1 MKPHK
6 FLLLAAAA
14 AVVAERAEPTAHFI
28 LLATQRTGSTW
39 VMSELSK
46 HSSCI
51 ATGTELFLDHK
62 GFTWTESSRV
72 RCLKTLYGSDV
83 DKKQKPHKCSPKF
96 KQFRSE
102 VRAFAARQNRSSLP
116 AVVGWKYLLNA
127 GVPKHKSN
135 IGGMMRDW
143 PWLKRMWKHRGVKV
157 LFLRRRN
164 HLATV
169 VSRASNFHS
178 HNPHP
183 SAEELKRVA
192 QKKVKLETSGRWE
205 KLRQLKNVKNAYS
218 ELGHLRDK
226 ARAAGLET
234 RMVTYED
241 LAANATAFAQL
252 ANWLQGGGSKCPSA
266 ALDSSREVDGPGA
279 RAVLKIHSK
288 RLNET
293 VLNWNV
299 VVKTLTGTEFERFL
313 HDDA

>member
-1 MKPHK
+1 MKPHN
-6 FLLLAAAA
+6 FLLLATAA

-51 ATGTELFLDHK
+51 ATGIDET
-62 GFTWTESSRV
+62 
-72 RCLKTLYGSDV
+72 
-83 DKKQKPHKCSPKF
+83 
-96 KQFRSE
+96 
-102 VRAFAARQNRSSLP
+102 
-116 AVVGWKYLLNA
+116 
-127 GVPKHKSN
+127 
-135 IGGMMRDW
+135 
-143 PWLKRMWKHRGVKV
+143 
-157 LFLRRRN
+157 RRPR
-164 HLATV
+164 
-169 VSRASNFHS
+169 
-178 HNPHP
+178 
-183 SAEELKRVA
+183 
-192 QKKVKLETSGRWE
+192 RWE
-205 KLRQLKNVKNAYS
+205 MLRQLKNVKNAYS

-241 LAANATAFAQL
+241 LSANATAFAQL

-266 ALDSSREVDGPGA
+266 LDTSREVDGPGA

-288 RLNET
+288 SLNET

>member
-1 MKPHK
+1 M
-6 FLLLAAAA
+6 
-14 AVVAERAEPTAHFI
+14 
-28 LLATQRTGSTW
+28 
-39 VMSELSK
+39 
-46 HSSCI
+46 
-51 ATGTELFLDHK
+51 
-62 GFTWTESSRV
+62 
-72 RCLKTLYGSDV
+72 V
-83 DKKQKPHKCSPKF
+83 D
-96 KQFRSE
+96 
-102 VRAFAARQNRSSLP
+102 L
-116 AVVGWKYLLNA
+116 
-127 GVPKHKSN
+127 
-135 IGGMMRDW
+135 ID
-143 PWLKRMWKHRGVKV
+143 
-157 LFLRRRN
+157 
-164 HLATV
+164 
-169 VSRASNFHS
+169 
-178 HNPHP
+178 
-183 SAEELKRVA
+183 AEEHALLVLA
-192 QKKVKLETSGRWE
+192 HIGEALEIDDE
-205 KLRQLKNVKNAYS
+205 RQLVI

>member
-1 MKPHK
+1 MTASP
-6 FLLLAAAA
+6 
-14 AVVAERAEPTAHFI
+14 RA
-28 LLATQRTGSTW
+28 
-39 VMSELSK
+39 
-46 HSSCI
+46 
-51 ATGTELFLDHK
+51 
-62 GFTWTESSRV
+62 
-72 RCLKTLYGSDV
+72 
-83 DKKQKPHKCSPKF
+83 
-96 KQFRSE
+96 
-102 VRAFAARQNRSSLP
+102 
-116 AVVGWKYLLNA
+116 
-127 GVPKHKSN
+127 
-135 IGGMMRDW
+135 
-143 PWLKRMWKHRGVKV
+143 GVKV

-169 VSRASNFHS
+169 VSRASNWKTHEA
-178 HNPHP
+178 HP
-183 SAEELKRVA
+183 NAATLQSVA
-192 QKKVKLETSGRWE
+192 KKKVKLETSGRWE
-205 KLRQLKNVKNAYS
+205 MLRQLKNVKNAYS

-266 ALDSSREVDGPGA
+266 LDSSREVDGPGA

>member
-51 ATGTELFLDHK
+51 RRDA
-62 GFTWTESSRV
+62 
-72 RCLKTLYGSDV
+72 V
-83 DKKQKPHKCSPKF
+83 D
-96 KQFRSE
+96 E
-102 VRAFAARQNRSSLP
+102 T
-116 AVVGWKYLLNA
+116 
-127 GVPKHKSN
+127 
-135 IGGMMRDW
+135 
-143 PWLKRMWKHRGVKV
+143 
-157 LFLRRRN
+157 RRPR
-164 HLATV
+164 
-169 VSRASNFHS
+169 
-178 HNPHP
+178 
-183 SAEELKRVA
+183 
-192 QKKVKLETSGRWE
+192 RWE
-205 KLRQLKNVKNAYS
+205 MLRQLKNVKNAYS

-279 RAVLKIHSK
+279 RAVLKIH
-288 RLNET
+288 
-293 VLNWNV
+293 
-299 VVKTLTGTEFERFL
+299 
-313 HDDA
+313 

>member
-1 MKPHK
+1 M
-6 FLLLAAAA
+6 
-14 AVVAERAEPTAHFI
+14 R
-28 LLATQRTGSTW
+28 
-39 VMSELSK
+39 
-46 HSSCI
+46 
-51 ATGTELFLDHK
+51 D
-62 GFTWTESSRV
+62 
-72 RCLKTLYGSDV
+72 
-83 DKKQKPHKCSPKF
+83 
-96 KQFRSE
+96 
-102 VRAFAARQNRSSLP
+102 FAARQNRSSLP

-127 GVPKHKSN
+127 GKPGPRSKIGV
-135 IGGMMRDW
+135 GGMMRDW

-205 KLRQLKNVKNAYS
+205 MLRQLKNVKNAYS